1 MQKCKPVLALFLI
14 LLFVV
19 GFTGITYA
27 VNLTE
32 TYVTEGLPSSQF
44 DPKIS
49 GNIIVYS
56 ERDPVTHPDADIW
69 YCDVSTGE
77 HMNISPGNGDQ
88 LLPNI
93 SGNRI
98 VYTDYGTG
106 NADICLYDI
115 SSGITTRLNDDP
127 SSQRNPSISGAFVV
141 HEDNRN
147 GDYDIY
153 LFNVETETE
162 TQLTD
167 YPDCFGTHQINP
179 DISGTKVVWE
189 DYRSGSSGDIYMM
202 DILTG
207 EETLVAGSPNQEREP
222 SIDGDII
229 AYVSNDTDFGNIYYY
244 RISTGETV
252 QVTGMLGDDIYERC
266 PDVSGD
272 YISYEKW
279 YDDMSPNDES
289 NIWLYRISCGVAIQ
303 ATSDPSNQ
311 YLQSISGHRVVYTDD
326 RNTGEDNDYL
336 DLYMCEFSD
345 FSPDIDV
352 APLDYSFGDVA
363 EGTTSETIVTISN
376 TDDEY
381 DLVVNDVVIEGDSSY
396 WYETGEGLDRIVP
409 GGTGEIRVYYSPTAA
424 GPSSAT
430 LQILSNDED
439 ESLVEVQLSGNCV
452 INDTP
457 SELIAD
463 ILEFFDSSVDAGTIS
478 GNGPGNSSTGRLK
491 ALRNMIEAAGDLVEQ
506 GLIEEAVNQLYDA
519 YKRVDGLPKPP
530 DFAAGEDA
538 EELATMIMQLIEDL
552 GGYM

>member
-14 LLFVV
+14 LLIVV

-32 TYVTEGLPSSQF
+32 TYVTEGLFSSQF

-56 ERDPVTHPDADIW
+56 ERDPASATDADIC
-69 YCDVSTGE
+69 YYDISTGA
-77 HMNISPGNGDQ
+77 HVNISPGNGDQ
-88 LLPNI
+88 LLPDI

-106 NADICLYDI
+106 TADICLYDI
-115 SSGITTRLNDDP
+115 SSGTTTRLNDDP

-153 LFNVETETE
+153 LFNVETKTE

-167 YPDCFGTHQINP
+167 CPDCFGTHQVNP

-189 DYRSGSSGDIYMM
+189 DYRNGNADIYMM

-207 EETLVAGSPNQEREP
+207 EETLVAGSLSQEREP
-222 SIDGDII
+222 SIDDDII
-229 AYVSNDTDFGNIYYY
+229 AYVSSDTEDIGNIYYY

-252 QVTGMLGDDIYERC
+252 QVTGMLGDGIYERD

-279 YDDMSPNDES
+279 YDDVSPDDDCD
-289 NIWLYRISCGVAIQ
+289 IWLYRISCGVAIQ
-303 ATSDPSNQ
+303 ATSDSSTQ
-311 YLQSISGHRVVYTDD
+311 YLHSLSGHRVVYTDN
-326 RNTGEDNDYL
+326 RNDEGNEDYL

-345 FSPDIDV
+345 FGPDIDV
-352 APLDYSFGDVA
+352 APLNYSFGDVA

-381 DLVVNDVVIEGDSSY
+381 DLVVNDVVIAGDSSY

-409 GGTGEIRVYYSPTAA
+409 GGTGEIRIYYSPTTA

-463 ILEFFDSSVDAGTIS
+463 ILDFFNSSVAAGTII

-506 GLIEEAVNQLYDA
+506 GLIEESVNQLYDA

-530 DFAAGEDA
+530 DFATGEDA

-552 GGYM
+552 GGYI